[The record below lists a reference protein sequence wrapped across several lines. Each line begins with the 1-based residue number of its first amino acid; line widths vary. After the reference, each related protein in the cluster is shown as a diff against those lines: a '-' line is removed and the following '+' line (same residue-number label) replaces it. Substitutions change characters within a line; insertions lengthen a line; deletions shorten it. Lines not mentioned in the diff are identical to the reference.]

1 MSLHIRS
8 PLTRWRRTAVVG
20 LALGVAAAIGVVAS
34 GEAQAATISSTELTS
49 GWALHTATGL
59 ADTGGTISQVG
70 YSTTGWN
77 PVTLPSTVLA
87 GLVADNVYQNIFF
100 GTNLQSVPDLTGQN
114 WWYRGEFAAPASA
127 PGQAYWLR
135 FKRISYRAQI
145 WLHGTQVATNAG
157 GATALQA

>member
-59 ADTGGTISQVG
+59 ADTGGTLSQG
-70 YSTTGWN
+70 GHSTTRWN
-77 PVTLPSTVLA
+77 PGTPPPTALARLGAGNVYPNNFFRTHLPS
-87 GLVADNVYQNIFF
+87 G
-100 GTNLQSVPDLTGQN
+100 PDLTPPN
-114 WWYRGEFAAPASA
+114 RGV
-127 PGQAYWLR
+127 R
-135 FKRISYRAQI
+135 R
-145 WLHGTQVATNAG
+145 
-157 GATALQA
+157 